1 VRKTTK
7 RKVKV
12 AMVGAGAMANAVHY
26 PSLAE
31 MKDVQILAIAELNE
45 QRLNETADKYGVSGR
60 YRDYKKM
67 IEQTDPDAVYVI
79 MPPHHLFDIVADVLE
94 MGKHCCIEKPPGLM
108 AEQTRQLARLAE
120 RNDCLTMTLFN
131 RRFIPGLVQAKKAVD
146 KEGPVLLCVAS
157 FYKNYFGGGPYYRG
171 ASDVLSCDAVHAVDT
186 LRWMS
191 GGEAGA
197 VASCV
202 DSWYMDF
209 DNAFNALIR
218 FDNGAVGVLRPPVS
232 AFTGS
237 KSTARE
243 SLPSWIGTPPSTSTR
258 TTPPPAQ
265 KPSTKPPAAMRLT
278 MCMASLTK
286 TATSST
292 ASKRVS
298 NPPVILRILSKRWN
312 WSRGFTGAV
321 SNEPAAS

>member
-1 VRKTTK
+1 MRKSTK

-31 MKDVQILAIAELNE
+31 MKDVEILAIAELNE

-60 YRDYKKM
+60 YRDYKEM

-131 RRFIPGLVQAKKAVD
+131 RRFIPGLVHAKKAVE

-157 FYKNYFGGGPYYRG
+157 FYKNHFGGGPYYRG
-171 ASDVLSCDAVHAVDT
+171 ASDVLSCDAVHAVDA

-191 GGEAGA
+191 GGEAAA

-218 FDNGAVGVLRPPVS
+218 FDNGAVGILLANWASGKRIHRFEIHGKGIAAFVDWDSTVDIHKDNATISSKTLREAACSDAPHHVHGFFDENRHFIDCVKKGRQPACNFADSVK
-232 AFTGS
+232 TMELVQRIYGS
-237 KSTARE
+237 TLE
-243 SLPSWIGTPPSTSTR
+243 
-258 TTPPPAQ
+258 
-265 KPSTKPPAAMRLT
+265 
-278 MCMASLTK
+278 
-286 TATSST
+286 
-292 ASKRVS
+292 
-298 NPPVILRILSKRWN
+298 
-312 WSRGFTGAV
+312 
-321 SNEPAAS
+321 